1 MRGYNGLY
9 LVGNYP
15 DPDTF
20 VRAAVTGLRYF
31 DFLEI
36 GIPFSDPVADGPV
49 ITDAIEAMVE
59 KGLRLDELLESVS
72 AIRRGV
78 SRDRK
83 LYFMTY
89 ANMVYRRGTDE
100 FGKMC
105 RDNGVQGVII
115 PDIPRLESAAFRE
128 AFTSNGIE
136 FIQFATPENRKEQI
150 TEVAEDAEGFLYFVS
165 IRGTT
170 GSSLTL
176 DEDTKEKI
184 AVARKASSVPVVLGF
199 GIRDA
204 TTANLALEN
213 ADGFIIGTRIVEL
226 LNNGGITHV
235 ENFYRD
241 LAEGLEPGCIQH
253 P

>member
-20 VRAAVTGLRYF
+20 VRAAVNGLQYF

-49 ITDAIEAMVE
+49 ITDAIEAMVA

-72 AIRRGV
+72 RIRSEV
-78 SRDRK
+78 SPEKK

-89 ANMVYRRGTDE
+89 ANMVYRRGIDG
-100 FGKMC
+100 FGQMC
-105 RDNGVQGVII
+105 RDNGVQGVIV

-128 AFTSNGIE
+128 GFGSHGVE
-136 FIQFATPENRKEQI
+136 FIQFATPENREAQI
-150 TEVAEDAEGFLYFVS
+150 SEIAGDAEGFLYFVS

-176 DEDTKEKI
+176 DRDTKDKI
-184 AVARKASSVPVVLGF
+184 SLAKQGSSVPVVLGF
-199 GIRDA
+199 GIRDVP
-204 TTANLALEN
+204 TARLALES
-213 ADGFIIGTRIVEL
+213 ADGFIIGTKVLEL
-226 LNNGGITHV
+226 LNNGGISHV
-235 ENFYRD
+235 EHFYRELD
-241 LAEGLEPGCIQH
+241 GGLGSE
-253 P
+253 

>member
-1 MRGYNGLY
+1 
-9 LVGNYP
+9 
-15 DPDTF
+15 
-20 VRAAVTGLRYF
+20 
-31 DFLEI
+31 
-36 GIPFSDPVADGPV
+36 
-49 ITDAIEAMVE
+49 
-59 KGLRLDELLESVS
+59 
-72 AIRRGV
+72 
-78 SRDRK
+78 
-83 LYFMTY
+83 
-89 ANMVYRRGTDE
+89 
-100 FGKMC
+100 
-105 RDNGVQGVII
+105 VQGVIV

-128 AFTSNGIE
+128 SFSANGIE

-184 AVARKASSVPVVLGF
+184 ALARNASAVPVVLGF

-204 TTANLALEN
+204 ATANLALEN

-235 ENFYRD
+235 EDFYRE
-241 LAEGLEPGCIQH
+241 LAEGLEQAGMKQS
-253 P
+253 

>member
-59 KGLRLDELLESVS
+59 RGFRLEALLESVS
-72 AIRRGV
+72 RIRSGM
-78 SRDRK
+78 SPEKK

-89 ANMVYRRGTDE
+89 ANMVYKRTIDG

-105 RDNGVQGVII
+105 RDNGVRGVIV
-115 PDIPRLESAAFRE
+115 PDIPRIESAVFRDG
-128 AFTSNGIE
+128 FRPHGVE
-136 FIQFATPENRKEQI
+136 FIQFVTPENREEQI
-150 TEVAEDAEGFLYFVS
+150 AEIAADAEGFLYFVS

-170 GSSLTL
+170 GSSLSL

-184 AVARKASSVPVVLGF
+184 ALARKGSRVPVVLGF
-199 GIRDA
+199 GIRDSA
-204 TTANLALEN
+204 TAQLALEN
-213 ADGFIIGTRIVEL
+213 ADGFIIGTKVLEL
-226 LNNGGITHV
+226 LNNGGIPHV
-235 ENFYRD
+235 ERFCEE
-241 LAEGLEPGCIQH
+241 LSGLPDV
-253 P
+253 